1 MKARHAEL
9 KRAYKLAPPAM
20 GVYAVRNTATGV
32 LLLDASRNVEAALNR
47 HRAELRLGGH
57 RNPALKQDWRR
68 HGEAAFVFE
77 VVAVLE
83 VPADPAFDAE
93 RELAALL
100 AREAARLGCARTG
113 VYA

>member
-1 MKARHAEL
+1 MKARNAEL
-9 KRAYKLAPPAM
+9 KRAYKLAPPPM
-20 GVYAVRNTATGV
+20 GVYAVRNTVTGAQ
-32 LLLDASRNVEAALNR
+32 LLDASPNVEAALNR

-57 RNPALKQDWRR
+57 RNAALKQDWKR
-68 HGEAAFVFE
+68 HGEAAFRFE

-83 VPADPAFDAE
+83 VPSDPAFDAP

-113 VYA
+113 VYE